1 MKRTT
6 EWNNTWIKQYV
17 TAEEGGKTKKEGR
30 KEGGE
35 NGPLERLRS
44 RWAASLHRMRCL
56 ILLRILH
63 EIYCFNTK
71 THTPGNGFLRYI
83 LVADDCF
90 YFFSRRFC
98 NFVVV
103 IRLLSFIFVGIN
115 WDDEE
120 LRLLIALGVSGTLAR
135 LCVCF
140 FCPFSCLSAVLSSA
154 LVDSKGRQRQC
165 TEASMEWKIGSIFFN
180 VKIGLDLKIE
190 RKSR

>member
-1 MKRTT
+1 
-6 EWNNTWIKQYV
+6 
-17 TAEEGGKTKKEGR
+17 
-30 KEGGE
+30 
-35 NGPLERLRS
+35 
-44 RWAASLHRMRCL
+44 MRCL

-165 TEASMEWKIGSIFFN
+165 TEASMGVKNRVDIFRCQNRSRSQNWAKIS
-180 VKIGLDLKIE
+180 LKPPTD
-190 RKSR
+190 R